1 MIGCA
6 QAAVALTRGQALNGA
21 GIAPHV
27 LTFAKEVS
35 IAMFLTK
42 LKTGAG
48 LRVVAGIVTVMVGAT
63 LHPVGVAQDAKPTA
77 AATSVPDIS
86 PEQFNRL
93 RELIKPKPGGF
104 DDIRWMTDLWA
115 ARQKAAR
122 EGKPLLVW
130 VGDGHPLGWT

>member
-1 MIGCA
+1 
-6 QAAVALTRGQALNGA
+6 
-21 GIAPHV
+21 
-27 LTFAKEVS
+27 
-35 IAMFLTK
+35 MFLTK

-48 LRVVAGIVTVMVGAT
+48 LSVVAGIVVMVGGMP
-63 LHPVGVAQDAKPTA
+63 HPGAVAQDAKPSP

-86 PEQFNRL
+86 PAQFGKL

-104 DDIRWMTDLWA
+104 DDICWMTDFWA
-115 ARQKAAR
+115 ARQKAAS